1 MKQFLL
7 ERSEGR
13 FPMPNMHLLTET
25 DSMSRRFT
33 ALLAPAHGDPVE
45 HQLAHFPAMALLST
59 EEQTKLLSRF
69 RFYDPE
75 SDPSF
80 RKWFWEV
87 ASAASSSREEGVSLC
102 D

>member
-1 MKQFLL
+1 
-7 ERSEGR
+7 
-13 FPMPNMHLLTET
+13 MPNMHMLTQT

-45 HQLAHFPAMALLST
+45 HQLAYFPALAQLSA
-59 EEQTKLLSRF
+59 EEQAKLHSRF
-69 RFYDPE
+69 HFYDPE

-80 RKWFWEV
+80 RKWFWGV
-87 ASAASSSREEGVSLC
+87 ASAASDNRGEGISLC